1 MAELFELHDKEA
13 FDLIA
18 FSFGPD
24 TKDQMHKRIKRSF
37 DQFIDVAAMSD
48 QAVAQKSREMGID
61 IAIDLKGLTKN
72 ARLGIFS
79 YRAAPVQVS
88 YLGYPGTL
96 GAEYIDY
103 LIADETLIP
112 KESQKYYAE
121 KIVYLPHSYQVN
133 DRQKVISKKQF
144 FRQELGLPEEGFVFC
159 SFNNNFK
166 ITPNVFEAWMRILKS
181 VEKSVLWLLEDN
193 PAAATNLQ
201 KEALLKGIDP
211 ARLVFAKRLDLSE
224 HLARQK
230 VADLFLDTLPYG
242 AHTTASDALWAGLPV
257 LTCMGESF
265 ASRVAA
271 SLLNA
276 IGLPELITS
285 TQSQYEAL
293 AIELAN
299 NPAKL
304 KLIKSKLDTNRLV
317 MPLFDTT
324 LFSKHLESAY
334 KRMFERYEADLMPD
348 HIFISVEI

>member
-1 MAELFELHDKEA
+1 MAA
-13 FDLIA
+13 
-18 FSFGPD
+18 
-24 TKDQMHKRIKRSF
+24 
-37 DQFIDVAAMSD
+37 
-48 QAVAQKSREMGID
+48 
-61 IAIDLKGLTKN
+61 LKG
-72 ARLGIFS
+72 
-79 YRAAPVQVS
+79 V
-88 YLGYPGTL
+88 
-96 GAEYIDY
+96 
-103 LIADETLIP
+103 
-112 KESQKYYAE
+112 
-121 KIVYLPHSYQVN
+121 
-133 DRQKVISKKQF
+133 
-144 FRQELGLPEEGFVFC
+144 
-159 SFNNNFK
+159 
-166 ITPNVFEAWMRILKS
+166 
-181 VEKSVLWLLEDN
+181 
-193 PAAATNLQ
+193 
-201 KEALLKGIDP
+201 DP
-211 ARLVFAKRLDLSE
+211 DRLVFAKRLDLSE

-299 NPAKL
+299 NPVKL
-304 KLIKSKLDTNRLV
+304 KSIKNKLDTNRLL

-348 HIFISVEI
+348 HIFITEEIKKTPV